1 MGTQIAARNRNAIMV
16 IDRGNRNLTSKLEV
30 DPPGDLKRRKVPVL
44 ESMWRNTS
52 ESHTDKLDQTNMD
65 FSHTDEFKIQNNI
78 FNQYYIFT
86 NG

>member
-1 MGTQIAARNRNAIMV
+1 M
-16 IDRGNRNLTSKLEV
+16 

-44 ESMWRNTS
+44 ESISGGTNTS

-65 FSHTDEFKIQNNI
+65 FSHTDEVKIQNNI
-78 FNQYYIFT
+78 FNQYYIIT